1 MKALLLTVLLLSGC
15 ASVQKPDVVQV
26 PITVPCETKAP
37 NKPTL
42 RYSPPYDSLFEGV
55 RDLLGDRELMTGYD
69 TELQAAL
76 KSCQ

>member
-1 MKALLLTVLLLSGC
+1 MKALLLSLLLLTGC
-15 ASVQKPDVVQV
+15 ASVPQPAVVQV

-42 RYSPPYDSLFEGV
+42 RYSPPYDSLFEGM
-55 RDLLGDRELMTGYD
+55 RDLLGDRELMTGYG
-69 TELQAAL
+69 TELEAAL